1 MSPYNQAQRGSPSCL
16 RGTSVVRA
24 LTVGFSQRVLQCWGA
39 AAWVVCFGAPMG
51 SLLLTP
57 GLRAQLRIAFY
68 LLAVAQFVGFAIL
81 KIRSNVAAWLIA
93 ASSVAVTMLLLL
105 AHYRQSQLGLR
116 YRGTPAEEL
125 SLLTLK
131 KRLFV
136 AR

>member
-1 MSPYNQAQRGSPSCL
+1 M
-16 RGTSVVRA
+16 
-24 LTVGFSQRVLQCWGA
+24 
-39 AAWVVCFGAPMG
+39 
-51 SLLLTP
+51 
-57 GLRAQLRIAFY
+57 
-68 LLAVAQFVGFAIL
+68 GFAIL